1 MMKIKKKKKKQKKKN
16 LKLVKISIIYT
27 FNKLILIFSKFKIE
41 VIEDPNELGAKLIKA
56 ELLIFNNYNKSG

>member
-1 MMKIKKKKKKQKKKN
+1 
-16 LKLVKISIIYT
+16 LVKISIIYT